1 MMWFQGWYLRLPKNN
16 LPKEDKDPGVNWEEE
31 LERRYDK
38 CSCVYHLLT
47 HFQCDICHFWNIQVR
62 YIEAQQPEY
71 ESLMITA

>member
-38 CSCVYHLLT
+38 CSGEYHLLT

-62 YIEAQQPEY
+62 YIEAQHPEY
-71 ESLMITA
+71 DNLMVKA